1 MCEKNC
7 CMDGLKKFVENRQK
21 MLESELAEAYSMKD
35 SSRILDLE
43 SRLSELAMVQYA
55 IIGEV

>member
-1 MCEKNC
+1 
-7 CMDGLKKFVENRQK
+7 MDGLKKFVENRQK